1 MTNNLNKIFIYL
13 ILLGVYLVLSSQ
25 AVFADGNETL
35 GTPSIDIS
43 TGTGVIASGT
53 GLITQPGTINIII
66 PGSVDVKQVLLYWEG
81 QHTSPEGD
89 DTILVNG
96 IEVTGILI
104 GGPTLCF
111 SNVMTSSY
119 RADITNIKRLSL
131 KKGLNTFQISGA
143 DFDFANNG
151 AGILVIIDDGTPQK
165 DIQLLDGN
173 DFAFSGFGPT
183 LDTTVPQ
190 TFSFAPAT
198 TDRQADLS
206 MFFSSVAG
214 TTSGGEFRPSSIKIT
229 TDMGTEV
236 YFDNYLDS
244 NDGQEWD
251 TLKLTVDIP
260 AQATQLTVQAL
271 SEDRISN
278 GGTPASFIW
287 TAAALSI
294 PYEISPAKGRM
305 TGGGS
310 VFTDD
315 NARVTLGFEIH
326 CDLSKPNNLQVN
338 WPDGNKFHMLELT
351 SAICTD
357 DPEINQKPP
366 VAPLDTFN
374 GVGTG
379 RFNGVD
385 GATINF
391 IFVDK
396 GEPGKSDTAWIKI
409 VDSGGQ
415 EVQNVSGSMKYGNL
429 QAHK

>member
-35 GTPSIDIS
+35 GTPSINIS

-53 GLITQPGTINIII
+53 GLIAQPGTIDIII

-81 QHTSPEGD
+81 QYTSPEGD

-111 SNVMTSSY
+111 SNVTTSSY
-119 RADITNIKRLSL
+119 RADITNIIRLSL
-131 KKGLNTFQISGA
+131 KNGLNTFQISGA
-143 DFDFANNG
+143 DFNYANNG

-173 DFAFSGFGPT
+173 DFAFIGFGPT

-190 TFSFAPAT
+190 TFIFAPT
-198 TDRQADLS
+198 ITGRQADLS

-236 YFDNYLDS
+236 YFNDYLDS

-271 SEDRISN
+271 SEYQISN
-278 GGTPASFIW
+278 DDNPASFVW

-338 WPDGNKFHMLELT
+338 WPGGNKFHMLELT

-357 DPEINQKPP
+357 DPAINQKPP
-366 VAPLDTFN
+366 VAPLDTFT

-379 RFNGVD
+379 RFNGVE
-385 GATINF
+385 GATIYF
-391 IFVDK
+391 MFVDK
-396 GEPGKSDTAWIKI
+396 GEPGKSDTARIQI
-409 VDSGGQ
+409 FDDGGQ
-415 EVQNVSGSMKYGNL
+415 EVLYVEGSMKYGNL

>member
-1 MTNNLNKIFIYL
+1 MTNNLNKIFIFL
-13 ILLGVYLVLSSQ
+13 ILLGVFLVLSSQ
-25 AVFADGNETL
+25 AVFADGTETL

-53 GLITQPGTINIII
+53 GLITQSGTIDIII

-89 DTILVNG
+89 DTILVND

-111 SNVMTSSY
+111 GDVNTTSY
-119 RADITNIKRLSL
+119 RADITKIKRLSL
-131 KKGLNTFQISGA
+131 ESGPNTFQISGA

-173 DFAFSGFGPT
+173 DFAYSGFGPT

-190 TFSFAPAT
+190 TFYFAPAT

-214 TTSGGEFRPSSIKIT
+214 MTSGGEFRPTSIKIT
-229 TDMGTEV
+229 TDVGTEV

-271 SEDRISN
+271 SENHISN
-278 GGTPASFIW
+278 DESPASFVW

-310 VFTDD
+310 VFIGD

-357 DPEINQKPP
+357 DPAINQKPP
-366 VAPLDTFN
+366 VAPLDTFE

-379 RFNGVD
+379 RFNGVE

-396 GEPGKSDTAWIKI
+396 GEPGKSDTAWIQI
-409 VDSGGQ
+409 FDNGGQ
-415 EVQNVSGSMKYGNL
+415 KVLNVYGSMKYGNL

>member
-1 MTNNLNKIFIYL
+1 MTNNLNKIFIFL
-13 ILLGVYLVLSSQ
+13 ILLGVFLVLSSQ
-25 AVFADGNETL
+25 AVFADGTETL

-53 GLITQPGTINIII
+53 GLITQPGTIDIII

-81 QHTSPEGD
+81 QHTSPKGD

-111 SNVMTSSY
+111 TNVMTSSY
-119 RADITNIKRLSL
+119 RADITNMERLSL
-131 KKGLNTFQISGA
+131 KNGRNTFQISGA
-143 DFDFANNG
+143 EFDFANNG

-173 DFAFSGFGPT
+173 DFAYSGFEPT
-183 LDTTVPQ
+183 LNTTVPQ
-190 TFSFAPAT
+190 TFIFAPT
-198 TDRQADLS
+198 TTGRQADLS
-206 MFFSSVAG
+206 MFFSSVTG
-214 TTSGGEFRPSSIKIT
+214 TTSGDGFRPTSIKIT

-236 YFDNYLDS
+236 YFNDYLDS

-260 AQATQLTVQAL
+260 AKATWLTVQAL
-271 SEDRISN
+271 SVNHSN
-278 GGTPASFIW
+278 GDNPASFVW

-294 PYEISPAKGRM
+294 PEPAKGRM

-366 VAPLDTFN
+366 VAPLDTFM

-379 RFNGVD
+379 RFNGVE
-385 GATINF
+385 GATIYF
-391 IFVDK
+391 TFVDK
-396 GEPGKSDTAWIKI
+396 GEPGKSDTAWIQITDK
-409 VDSGGQ
+409 DGN

>member
-1 MTNNLNKIFIYL
+1 MTNNLKKIFIFL
-13 ILLGVYLVLSSQ
+13 ILLGVFLVLSPQ
-25 AVFADGNETL
+25 AVFADGTETL
-35 GTPSIDIS
+35 GTPSLKDIS

-53 GLITQPGTINIII
+53 GLITQPGTIYISI
-66 PGSVDVKQVLLYWEG
+66 PDSVDVKQVLLYWEG
-81 QHTSPEGD
+81 YHTSPEGD

-104 GGPTLCF
+104 GGPTF
-111 SNVMTSSY
+111 FYIDKYSRDVYTSSY
-119 RADITNIKRLSL
+119 RADITDIKRLSL
-131 KKGLNTFQISGA
+131 KKDLNTFQISGA
-143 DFDFANNG
+143 EFDYANNG

-173 DFAFSGFGPT
+173 DFAFSEFGPT

-206 MFFSSVAG
+206 MFFSSV
-214 TTSGGEFRPSSIKIT
+214 GEVRPTSIKIT

-236 YFDNYLDS
+236 YFDNYLDN

-260 AQATQLTVQAL
+260 AQATELTVQAL
-271 SEDRISN
+271 SEDRILN
-278 GGTPASFIW
+278 GGKPASFIW

-310 VFTDD
+310 VFTED

-357 DPEINQKPP
+357 DPAINQKPP
-366 VAPLDTFN
+366 VAPLDTFE

-379 RFNGVD
+379 RFNGVE

-391 IFVDK
+391 TFVDK
-396 GEPGKSDTAWIKI
+396 GEPGKSDTAWIQI
-409 VDSGGQ
+409 FDNGGQ
-415 EVQNVSGSMKYGNL
+415 KVLNVYGSMKYGNL

>member
-1 MTNNLNKIFIYL
+1 MTNNLNKIFIFL
-13 ILLGVYLVLSSQ
+13 ILLGVFLVLSSQ
-25 AVFADGNETL
+25 AVFADGTETL

-66 PGSVDVKQVLLYWEG
+66 PDSVDVKQVLLYWEG
-81 QHTSPEGD
+81 YHTSPVGD

-104 GGPTLCF
+104 GGPTSFKDL
-111 SNVMTSSY
+111 NTSSY
-119 RADITNIKRLSL
+119 RADITDIKRLSL
-131 KKGLNTFQISGA
+131 KKDLNTFQISGA

-190 TFSFAPAT
+190 TFRFSPAT
-198 TDRQADLS
+198 TERQADLS

-214 TTSGGEFRPSSIKIT
+214 TTSGGEFRPTSIKIT
-229 TDMGTEV
+229 TDIGPEV

-244 NDGQEWD
+244 HDGQEWD

-260 AQATQLTVQAL
+260 AHATELTVQAL
-271 SEDRISN
+271 SKDRILK

-315 NARVTLGFEIH
+315 NARVTIGFEIH

-338 WPDGNKFHMLELT
+338 WPDGNKFHMLELE

-357 DPEINQKPP
+357 DPAINQKPP
-366 VAPLDTFN
+366 VAPLDTFT

-379 RFNGVD
+379 RFNGVE
-385 GATINF
+385 GATIYF
-391 IFVDK
+391 TFVDK
-396 GEPGKSDTAWIKI
+396 GEPGKSDTALIQI
-409 VDSGGQ
+409 FDDGGDVLYV
-415 EVQNVSGSMKYGNL
+415 EGSMKYGNL

>member
-1 MTNNLNKIFIYL
+1 MTNNLNKIFIFL
-13 ILLGVYLVLSSQ
+13 ILLGVFLVLSSQ
-25 AVFADGNETL
+25 AVFADGTETL

-66 PGSVDVKQVLLYWEG
+66 PDSVDVKQVLLYWEG
-81 QHTSPEGD
+81 YHTSPVGD

-104 GGPTLCF
+104 GGPTSFKDL
-111 SNVMTSSY
+111 NTSSY
-119 RADITNIKRLSL
+119 RADITDIKRLSL
-131 KKGLNTFQISGA
+131 KKDLNTFQISGA
-143 DFDFANNG
+143 EFDFANNG
-151 AGILVIIDDGTPQK
+151 AGILVIIDDGTTQK

-173 DFAFSGFGPT
+173 DFAFSEFGPT

-198 TDRQADLS
+198 TVRQADLS

-214 TTSGGEFRPSSIKIT
+214 TTSGGDFRPSSIKIT

-315 NARVTLGFEIH
+315 NDRVTLGFEIH

-351 SAICTD
+351 SAICKD
-357 DPEINQKPP
+357 DPAINQKPP
-366 VAPLDTFN
+366 VAPLDTFT

-379 RFNGVD
+379 RFNGVE
-385 GATINF
+385 GATIYF
-391 IFVDK
+391 TFVDK
-396 GEPGKSDTAWIKI
+396 GEPGKSDTALIQI
-409 VDSGGQ
+409 FDDGGDVLYV
-415 EVQNVSGSMKYGNL
+415 EGSMKYGNL

>member
-81 QHTSPEGD
+81 YHTSPVGD

-104 GGPTLCF
+104 GGPTSFKDL
-111 SNVMTSSY
+111 NTSSY
-119 RADITNIKRLSL
+119 RADITDIKRLSL
-131 KKGLNTFQISGA
+131 KKDLNTFQISGA

-173 DFAFSGFGPT
+173 DFAFSEFGPT

-271 SEDRISN
+271 SEDRISI

-357 DPEINQKPP
+357 DPAINPKPP
-366 VAPLDTFN
+366 VAPLDTFT
-374 GVGTG
+374 GEGTG
-379 RFNGVD
+379 RFNGVE

>member
-13 ILLGVYLVLSSQ
+13 ILLGVFLILSSQ
-25 AVFADGNETL
+25 AVFADGTETL

-43 TGTGVIASGT
+43 TGTGVIANGT
-53 GLITQPGTINIII
+53 GLITQPGTIDIII

-81 QHTSPEGD
+81 YHTSPAGD

-96 IEVTGILI
+96 IEVTGMLI
-104 GGPTLCF
+104 GGPTSCF

-119 RADITNIKRLSL
+119 RADITKIKRLSL
-131 KKGLNTFQISGA
+131 KNGPNTIQISGA

-173 DFAFSGFGPT
+173 DYAFSKNGPT
-183 LDTTVPQ
+183 LDTTAPQ
-190 TFSFAPAT
+190 TFSLAPAT

-214 TTSGGEFRPSSIKIT
+214 TKSGGEFRPSSIKIT

-236 YFDNYLDS
+236 YFDNDLDS
-244 NDGQEWD
+244 NNSQEWD

-260 AQATQLTVQAL
+260 AQATELTVQAL
-271 SEDRISN
+271 SENRIPVV
-278 GGTPASFIW
+278 GDPASFVW
-287 TAAALSI
+287 TAAALS
-294 PYEISPAKGRM
+294 YEISPAKGRM

-315 NARVTLGFEIH
+315 NTRVTLGFEIH

-357 DPEINQKPP
+357 DPAINQKPP
-366 VAPLDTFN
+366 VAPLDTFE

-379 RFNGVD
+379 RYNGVE
-385 GATINF
+385 GATISF
-391 IFVDK
+391 TFVDK
-396 GEPGKSDTAWIKI
+396 GEPGKSDTALIQI
-409 VDSGGQ
+409 LDNGGH
-415 EVQNVSGSMKYGNL
+415 EVLYVYGSMKYGNL

>member
-1 MTNNLNKIFIYL
+1 MTNNLNKIFIFL
-13 ILLGVYLVLSSQ
+13 ILLGVFLVLSSQ
-25 AVFADGNETL
+25 AVFADGTETL

-89 DTILVNG
+89 DTILVNDT
-96 IEVTGILI
+96 EVTGILI
-104 GGPTLCF
+104 GGPTSCF

-119 RADITNIKRLSL
+119 RADITKIKRLSL

-173 DFAFSGFGPT
+173 DFAFSEFGPT

-190 TFSFAPAT
+190 TFSFASAT

-214 TTSGGEFRPSSIKIT
+214 TTSGGEFRPTSIKIT
-229 TDMGTEV
+229 TNMGAEV

-271 SEDRISN
+271 SENHISN
-278 GGTPASFIW
+278 DESPASFVW

-338 WPDGNKFHMLELT
+338 WPGGNKFHMLELT

-357 DPEINQKPP
+357 DPAINQKPP
-366 VAPLDTFN
+366 VAPLDTFT

-379 RFNGVD
+379 RFNGVE

-396 GEPGKSDTAWIKI
+396 GEPGKSDTARIQI
-409 VDSGGQ
+409 FDNGGQ
-415 EVQNVSGSMKYGNL
+415 EVLYVDGSMKYGNL

>member
-1 MTNNLNKIFIYL
+1 MTNNLNKIFIFL
-13 ILLGVYLVLSSQ
+13 ILLGVFLVLSSQ
-25 AVFADGNETL
+25 AVFADGTETL

-53 GLITQPGTINIII
+53 GLITQLGTIDIII

-89 DTILVNG
+89 DTILVND

-104 GGPTLCF
+104 GGPTSCF

-119 RADITNIKRLSL
+119 RADITKIKRLSL

-173 DFAFSGFGPT
+173 DFAFSEFGPT

-190 TFSFAPAT
+190 TFGFAPAI

-271 SEDRISN
+271 SEYQISN
-278 GGTPASFIW
+278 DDNPASFVW

-310 VFTDD
+310 VFTGD

-357 DPEINQKPP
+357 DPKINPKPP
-366 VAPLDTFN
+366 VAPLDTFT

-379 RFNGVD
+379 RFNGVE
-385 GATINF
+385 GATIYF
-391 IFVDK
+391 TFVDK
-396 GEPGKSDTAWIKI
+396 GEPGKSDTAWIQI
-409 VDSGGQ
+409 LDNGEQ
-415 EVQNVSGSMKYGNL
+415 EVLNVYGSMKYGNL